1 MLKERNFKNPPDNG
15 DAVLML
21 LTENITHAHQSGS
34 WKSANVVVFSVESPL
49 T

>member
-1 MLKERNFKNPPDNG
+1 MLKEINFKNPPDNG

-21 LTENITHAHQSGS
+21 LTENIIHAHQRGS
-34 WKSANVVVFSVESPL
+34 WKSINAVVFSVESLL